1 MLWGQMLIW
10 GHLGSLGS
18 KSHFHHKCY
27 NLSMLHIMTI
37 YSYKVLISI
46 CFRSSVTFVGSVTDN
61 LGSVRGQCLKSRQGT
76 PSVTATC
83 LVLSSSSFFFF
94 FWQHAFFTYF
104 PTSDFDQTWS
114 QWPVPWPLLR
124 HKRWWGQGSLWGHW
138 GQKGHFHQKGI
149 KSFRLHSI
157 DGWLMHMQ

>member
-61 LGSVRGQCLKSRQGT
+61 LGSVRGQCLKSPAGYA
-76 PSVTATC
+76 VC
-83 LVLSSSSFFFF
+83 DGNVSSSFFFLL
-94 FWQHAFFTYF
+94 AT
-104 PTSDFDQTWS
+104 
-114 QWPVPWPLLR
+114 LLR
-124 HKRWWGQGSLWGHW
+124 LIAPTCLDRFQLNLVTRTPDPWHLCHMTRVGS
-138 GQKGHFHQKGI
+138 KVT
-149 KSFRLHSI
+149 
-157 DGWLMHMQ
+157 

>member
-61 LGSVRGQCLKSRQGT
+61 LGSVRGQCLKSPAGYA
-76 PSVTATC
+76 VC
-83 LVLSSSSFFFF
+83 DGNVSSSSFFFLLLLATRLF
-94 FWQHAFFTYF
+94 HILPYIRFWPNLVKVTSTLTTTHA
-104 PTSDFDQTWS
+104 
-114 QWPVPWPLLR
+114 
-124 HKRWWGQGSLWGHW
+124 HKMVGSGVTMGSLGS
-138 GQKGHFHQKGI
+138 KRSFSPKRHQVLQI
-149 KSFRLHSI
+149 T
-157 DGWLMHMQ
+157 